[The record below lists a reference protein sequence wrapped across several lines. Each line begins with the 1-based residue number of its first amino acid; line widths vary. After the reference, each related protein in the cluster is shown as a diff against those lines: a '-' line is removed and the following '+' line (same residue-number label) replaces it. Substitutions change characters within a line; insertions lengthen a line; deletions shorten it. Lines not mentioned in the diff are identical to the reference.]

1 MGGVRV
7 RAGVVG
13 VEACRRVVRG
23 GSSGSGRF
31 SEKDMVTTNTA
42 RDSERLS
49 EILSRPT
56 GVRSNTCHSRA
67 LALDV
72 KFVMRCQ
79 HVALALFCPAMYICI
94 SLDGS
99 RVGGHDLVCGCLAA
113 PIGDKTIVAWVPPQV
128 RPDMPQVSRS
138 LVFRDFQR
146 HCGKTVLMIS
156 ERFSEKLY
164 GPQVLSIN

>member
-1 MGGVRV
+1 MVR
-7 RAGVVG
+7 
-13 VEACRRVVRG
+13 
-23 GSSGSGRF
+23 
-31 SEKDMVTTNTA
+31 TTPA

-72 KFVMRCQ
+72 KFVMRYRQ
-79 HVALALFCPAMYICI
+79 VALALFCLAMYICI

-99 RVGGHDLVCGCLAA
+99 RVGGQDLVCGCLAA
-113 PIGDKTIVAWVPPQV
+113 PIGDKTMVAWAPPQV

-146 HCGKTVLMIS
+146 FPETLRKNNLMIS

-164 GPQVLSIN
+164 GPQVFSIN